1 MFVII
6 ILLSY
11 FLIQRYLLAGC
22 SFNCTA
28 YVGQTDK
35 LVACVCQLE
44 VYSIQYTVTAC
55 MQYVIKGYK
64 CFTMLRAEKD
74 NIQGQIA
81 IQCFHNRD
89 FHTS

>member
-44 VYSIQYTVTAC
+44 VYSIQSQPVC
-55 MQYVIKGYK
+55 NMS
-64 CFTMLRAEKD
+64 LRD
-74 NIQGQIA
+74 INVS
-81 IQCFHNRD
+81 QC
-89 FHTS
+89 